1 MDTTFLKSPSKAF
14 MSTSGVMAMPA
25 GLPGGVLGK
34 PVNPMALE
42 VTWNS
47 TMSPLRS
54 TFNKPST
61 VSAPVAP
68 ANWFA
73 AEPRVH
79 PIHEQQAAGVDS
91 VVDNTMRMK
100 PLPPRWGKTR
110 EVGPQEVAPPFRIL
124 PTDKLSVTKG
134 LKLDDLPKLEA
145 PERMTSVLPPYSPS
159 APLFDNHYPP
169 DRLVSGF
176 MAHPKALTQQA
187 IVDPQTASYKM
198 SFKYTKP
205 SPNNS
210 PMSTMQKFDF
220 DQTASHAHI
229 PVKSRKMLFP
239 GVADRM
245 SATDFM
251 MTGSTTH

>member
-1 MDTTFLKSPSKAF
+1 MDSTKFLQSPAKTF
-14 MSTSGVMAMPA
+14 MSTSGVMARPA
-25 GLPGGVLGK
+25 GLPCGVLAK

-42 VTWNS
+42 TTWNAS
-47 TMSPLRS
+47 SPLSS

-61 VSAPVAP
+61 KYADVAP
-68 ANWFA
+68 QGWRA
-73 AEPRVH
+73 AEPAVS
-79 PIHEQQAAGVDS
+79 PFHEQQAAGVDS
-91 VVDNTMRMK
+91 VVDNTMRFK

-110 EVGPQEVAPPFRIL
+110 EVSPAETAPPFRVL

-134 LKLDDLPKLEA
+134 VKLDQLEKLDTA
-145 PERMTSVLPPYSPS
+145 ERLSAVLPPYSPS

-176 MAHPKALTQQA
+176 IAHPKNLTQQA
-187 IVDPQTASYKM
+187 LVDASTAVYKQ
-198 SFKYTKP
+198 SFKYQKP
-205 SPNNS
+205 SPAAS
-210 PMSTMQKFDF
+210 PTSTMQKFEF

-239 GVADRM
+239 GVADRTF

-251 MTGSTTH
+251 